1 MADAKNKLKHD
12 HLYTEKDADLSV
24 IKDQPIAV
32 LGYGSQ
38 GHAQAQN
45 MRDQGLNV
53 VIGNI
58 EDRFAEQARSDG
70 FEVVPVVEAVKRGEI
85 ILMLIPDEV
94 QPAIYTNEIR
104 PNLRKG
110 QTLVFASGYACH
122 FGLIEPPEFID
133 VILSVPTCVGAIVRE
148 RYARGQGVYGHFGV
162 HQDTSG
168 KARETAL
175 AVSQGIGILRFG
187 ATETTFGEEVAINLF
202 AETAGLSGMLKY
214 LLSAFEVLIEAGFSA
229 EKAYGETFYEL
240 QFFAE
245 SICRMPLAK
254 AVAFGSPTATYL
266 GLSKTGYV
274 VDDAV
279 KERMHE
285 MLKRVQSG
293 EVVRDWNLEQLA
305 GCPMLTRL
313 RQDVVDHPIGDAE
326 KMFFD
331 RKEASGGI

>member
-1 MADAKNKLKHD
+1 MAEVKNKLKHD
-12 HLYTEKDADLSV
+12 RLYTEKDADLSV
-24 IKDQPIAV
+24 IKDRPIAV

-45 MRDQGLNV
+45 MKDQGLNV
-53 VIGNI
+53 VVGNI

-70 FEVVPVVEAVKRGEI
+70 FEVVPIVEAVKRGEI

-94 QPAIYTNEIR
+94 QPEIYKAEIE

-122 FGLIEPPEFID
+122 FGLIKPPEFID

-148 RYARGQGVYGHFGV
+148 RYARGQGIFGSFAI
-162 HQDTSG
+162 HQDSSG
-168 KARETAL
+168 KARETVL

-187 ATETTFGEEVAINLF
+187 ATETTFGDEVAINLF
-202 AETAGLSGMLKY
+202 AETAGLSGMLTY
-214 LLSAFEVLIEAGFSA
+214 LLTAFEVLIEAGFSA
-229 EKAYGETFYEL
+229 EKAYSETFYEL

-245 SICRMPLAK
+245 SITRMPFAK

-274 VDDAV
+274 VDDGV
-279 KERMHE
+279 KERMRT

-293 EVVRDWNLEQLA
+293 ECVRDWNLEQLA
-305 GCPMLTRL
+305 GCPMFHRL
-313 RQDVVDHPIGDAE
+313 RQDVMDHPIGEAE
-326 KMFFD
+326 KVFFD

>member
-1 MADAKNKLKHD
+1 M
-12 HLYTEKDADLSV
+12 TLS
-24 IKDQPIAV
+24 
-32 LGYGSQ
+32 Y
-38 GHAQAQN
+38 
-45 MRDQGLNV
+45 
-53 VIGNI
+53 
-58 EDRFAEQARSDG
+58 EDSAGTAGRRF
-70 FEVVPVVEAVKRGEI
+70 F
-85 ILMLIPDEV
+85 
-94 QPAIYTNEIR
+94 
-104 PNLRKG
+104 
-110 QTLVFASGYACH
+110 
-122 FGLIEPPEFID
+122 
-133 VILSVPTCVGAIVRE
+133 
-148 RYARGQGVYGHFGV
+148 
-162 HQDTSG
+162 SG
-168 KARETAL
+168 KALHSDHRTDRIRDEIVTCMGGMYPF
-175 AVSQGIGILRFG
+175 VGIQIP
-187 ATETTFGEEVAINLF
+187 I
-202 AETAGLSGMLKY
+202 S
-214 LLSAFEVLIEAGFSA
+214 
-229 EKAYGETFYEL
+229 YGETFYEL